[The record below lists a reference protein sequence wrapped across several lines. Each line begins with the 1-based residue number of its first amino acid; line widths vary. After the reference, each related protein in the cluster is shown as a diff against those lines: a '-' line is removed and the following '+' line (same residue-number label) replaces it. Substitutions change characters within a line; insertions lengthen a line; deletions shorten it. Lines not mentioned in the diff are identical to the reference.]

1 MALVNAVPR
10 PPVVVELF
18 NIELGYGRTADPVMT
33 DISFTVREGQFL
45 VIVGPSGVGKS
56 SLLRV
61 VSGLLTP
68 QKGQVYVQ
76 PQSGSGRRPL
86 GFVFQDALLLPWRRV
101 VKNVELGLEGLLP
114 TRAERRERAMAAL
127 ELVGLASHAEKWPH
141 QLSGGERQRVGIAR
155 ALAVRP
161 SLLLMDEPF
170 GALDPGTREALQDEL
185 LAIWEKTGT
194 SVMFITHDMHEA
206 TYLGDRVI
214 VLGGKPA
221 TIVHDIAVDEPRP
234 RIRARHGEGD
244 FAGFLYKTFNARQ
257 R

>member
-1 MALVNAVPR
+1 MARVNTLPA

-18 NIELGYGRTADPVMT
+18 DISLGYGKRAEPILT
-33 DISFTVREGQFL
+33 DVNFSVRQGQFL

-61 VSGLLTP
+61 VSGLIEP
-68 QKGQVYVQ
+68 QKGDVYVQ
-76 PQSGSGRRPL
+76 PQTRRESRAL
-86 GFVFQDALLLPWRRV
+86 GFVFQDPLLLPWRRV
-101 VKNVELGLEGLLP
+101 LKNVELGLEGLISS
-114 TRAERRERAMAAL
+114 RAERRERALEAL
-127 ELVGLASHAEKWPH
+127 SLVGLESHARKWPNA
-141 QLSGGERQRVGIAR
+141 LSGGERQRVGIAR
-155 ALAVRP
+155 ALAVQP

-221 TIVHDIAVDEPRP
+221 TIVHDILVDEPRP
-234 RIRARHGEGD
+234 RLRTVHAEGD
-244 FAGFLYKTFNARQ
+244 FAGFLYKTFNSKR
-257 R
+257 